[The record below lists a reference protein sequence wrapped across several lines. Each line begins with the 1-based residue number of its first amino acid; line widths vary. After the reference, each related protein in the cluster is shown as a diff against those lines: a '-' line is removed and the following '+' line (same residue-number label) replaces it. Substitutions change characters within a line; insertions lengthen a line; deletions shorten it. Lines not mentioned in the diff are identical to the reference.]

1 VGIRDVTRIL
11 GPGTMVYPGDAAPS
25 FRSRPLGGSVV
36 SDLSLSTHSGTH
48 IDAPSHYLPGG
59 ITVDRIPMGHLVGR
73 ALVLDLQEEPD
84 PIPVSALSGRILGHT
99 RLLLR
104 TRFSASPAFTPD
116 YPHLT
121 AGAAALVAR
130 AGITTLGIDSP
141 SIEAFSGDG
150 SVHRLLLSRGMAVL
164 ELLDLD
170 GVPGGSYWMVAL
182 PLRLEGLD
190 GSPARVILI
199 DGEEGT

>member
-1 VGIRDVTRIL
+1 VGIRDVTRPL
-11 GPGTMVYPGDAAPS
+11 GPRTMVFPGDAAPS
-25 FRSRPLGGSVV
+25 FRSRSLGGSVV

-59 ITVDRIPMGHLVGR
+59 TPVDRIPMGHLVGR
-73 ALVLDLQEEPD
+73 AMVLDLREAPSG
-84 PIPVSALSGRILGHT
+84 IPVSALTGRIRGHT

-104 TRFSASPAFTPD
+104 TRFSASPVFSPD

-121 AGAAALVAR
+121 AGAAAMVTR

-141 SIEAFSGDG
+141 SVEAFSGDG
-150 SVHRLLLSRGMAVL
+150 SVHRLLLGRGMVIL

-170 GVPGGSYWMVAL
+170 GVPEGSYWMVAL
-182 PLRLEGLD
+182 PLRLEGMD

-199 DGEEGT
+199 DGEVGT

>member
-1 VGIRDVTRIL
+1 VAIRDVTRPL
-11 GPGTMVYPGDAAPS
+11 GPGTPVYPGDAVPS
-25 FRSRPLGGSVV
+25 SQSRPMGGSIV
-36 SDLSLSTHSGTH
+36 SDLTLSTHSGTH

-59 ITVDRIPMGHLVGR
+59 VTVDRIPMGHLVGR
-73 ALVLDLQEEPD
+73 AQVLDLREAPD
-84 PIPVSALSGRILGHT
+84 AIPTEALSDRIRSHT

-104 TRFSASPAFTPD
+104 TRFSASSAFSPE

-130 AGITTLGIDSP
+130 AGITTIGIDSP
-141 SIEAFSGDG
+141 SIEAFDSDG
-150 SVHRLLLSRGMAVL
+150 SVHRLLLGRGMAVL

-170 GVPGGSYWMVAL
+170 GIDEGSYWMLAL

-199 DGEEGT
+199 DGDEGA

>member
-1 VGIRDVTRIL
+1 VAIRDVTRPL
-11 GPGTMVYPGDAAPS
+11 GPGTMVYAGDAVPT

-48 IDAPSHYLPGG
+48 LDAPSHYLPGG
-59 ITVDRIPMGHLVGR
+59 TSVDRIPFGHLVGR
-73 ALVLDLQEEPD
+73 ARVLDLRDGPD
-84 PIPVSALSGRILGHT
+84 AIPPSALSGRIGGHT

-104 TRFSASPAFTPD
+104 TRFSTTSSFSPE

-121 AGAAALVAR
+121 PGAAALAAD

-141 SIEAFSGDG
+141 SIEAFDGDG
-150 SVHRLLLSRGMAVL
+150 SLHRLLLGRGMSIL

-170 GVPGGSYWMVAL
+170 GVPEGSYWMVAL

-199 DGEEGT
+199 DEVKGP